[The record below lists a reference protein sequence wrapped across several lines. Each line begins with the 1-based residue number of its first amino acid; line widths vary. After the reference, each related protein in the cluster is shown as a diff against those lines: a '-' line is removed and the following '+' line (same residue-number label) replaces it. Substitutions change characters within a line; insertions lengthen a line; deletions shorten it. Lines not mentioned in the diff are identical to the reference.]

1 MQRRQSLASARSRC
15 NLQCIVSSTQV
26 PAYHISNQTRTQ
38 FRSANFPCLLHRRCA
53 PSTSVDSRKLS
64 GALRF
69 IASMPGPDPSDE
81 AALAM
86 PPPSTIPRAT
96 ARPSTRVR
104 ARKTTPE
111 ATNIR
116 RHLDPYTL
124 MFPPSAEMM
133 KALLQYGYTKAQ
145 IKQAWMLPS
154 PDQHPIAPSPA
165 PAPAPATPAPAA
177 AAPPAVAA
185 TESVAEAVA
194 PKAKKS
200 RKRKARAIDADPS
213 AELEHGPAK
222 RANTQAEDAEA
233 ERHRSIQ
240 NNMTFCLDSSLNLIH
255 GPAVA
260 AVPPPQEM
268 GTSNELG
275 WETAPLEPAAPAPA
289 PAPAP
294 AQKKD
299 KGKGR
304 AIDNPPAIVSAPVVE
319 KPLKRQRRVK
329 QPKYILF
336 EIFLCA
342 LCLSLSSAI
351 AGPSRQVEMPSASGS
366 SLVMPAFQP
375 QQYPDWNAYPT
386 ANMDL
391 AGYYA
396 QYGPVPGPSAGY
408 GPQSSYAQYVDP
420 EAGAT
425 ASYSTDDLAGTSQ
438 AYQGLTVDPSL
449 VNPEA
454 GIVPLP
460 PYVDYS
466 ATNAQAQ
473 ACEGF
478 DQLDSTGQPLDD
490 ITNEFL
496 LRSGLIQPDYPGAMT
511 GEGYIEDLQD
521 AQLAHR
527 SHELFGL
534 FNIS

>member
-1 MQRRQSLASARSRC
+1 MSVGQTVCSVANHWRVQEVGPICSALSLRLKC
-15 NLQCIVSSTQV
+15 

-38 FRSANFPCLLHRRCA
+38 FPSANFPCLLHRRCA

-69 IASMPGPDPSDE
+69 IASMPGPDPADE

-104 ARKTTPE
+104 ARKMTPE

-154 PDQHPIAPSPA
+154 SDQHPIAPSPA
-165 PAPAPATPAPAA
+165 PASAPAPAIPAPAA

-200 RKRKARAIDADPS
+200 RKRKARATDADPS
-213 AELEHGPAK
+213 AELEQGPAK

-268 GTSNELG
+268 GTANEMG
-275 WETAPLEPAAPAPA
+275 WETAPLEPAAPAPD
-289 PAPAP
+289 P

-304 AIDNPPAIVSAPVVE
+304 AIDNVPTIVSAPVVE
-319 KPLKRQRRVK
+319 KPLKRKRRVK
-329 QPKYILF
+329 QPN
-336 EIFLCA
+336 A
-342 LCLSLSSAI
+342 V
-351 AGPSRQVEMPSASGS
+351 AGPSRQVEVPSASGS

-386 ANMDL
+386 ANMDP

-425 ASYSTDDLAGTSQ
+425 ASYSTDDLAGTSH
-438 AYQGLTVDPSL
+438 ASHGLTVDPSL
-449 VNPEA
+449 VNSET

-511 GEGYIEDLQD
+511 GEDYIEDQQD
-521 AQLAHR
+521 AQLVHR
-527 SHELFGL
+527 SHELFEL